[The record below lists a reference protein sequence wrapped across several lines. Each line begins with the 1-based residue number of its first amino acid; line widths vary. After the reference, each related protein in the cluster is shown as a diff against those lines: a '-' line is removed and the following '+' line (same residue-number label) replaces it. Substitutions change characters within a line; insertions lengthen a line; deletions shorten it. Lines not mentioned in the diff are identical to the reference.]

1 MQVTLVCFSFI
12 TFVHSVTLKAMPIT
26 AEEAFQEAASKI
38 LDTTTFV
45 RAVLSG
51 RRRNMSVDFER
62 IDIRPVEIK
71 GVLHLQ
77 LMQNDGRATTTKNL
91 LPSALE
97 VDQLLTSGYAN
108 ILVESTQEAYSIRVT
123 KSGDAQVHTEKR
135 ALEQN
140 FSHDKKKDRL
150 LDASDPFLREVG
162 IADAK
167 GVIKPSRQDKYK
179 QVEEFLRLLSPALNA
194 AIEAGQIHK
203 PTQANPLRITDLG
216 CGHAYL
222 TFAAHQFLLSSGI
235 PVVVTGIDVR
245 PESRDRN
252 NAIAQK
258 LGIASS
264 ISFKAEEISKTT
276 SDAADIA
283 IALHACDTATDDAI
297 AWAVN
302 GGAKLLLIAPCC
314 HHDIQKQIDAAPEPW
329 GALTKFGLMKERLGD
344 LLTDSFRAQLLRIV
358 GYRVEV
364 IEFVGGEHTPRNLMI
379 RAVKTDAKPE
389 QIDVDRYLEIT
400 AQWGVKPALEKKL
413 STLNIR

>member
-1 MQVTLVCFSFI
+1 
-12 TFVHSVTLKAMPIT
+12 MPLNR
-26 AEEAFQEAASKI
+26 EEALIEAASRI
-38 LDTTTFV
+38 LNTQSFV

-51 RRRNMSVDFER
+51 RRRNMVVDFER

-71 GVLHLQ
+71 GVLNLQ

-91 LPSALE
+91 PPSALE
-97 VDQLLTSGYAN
+97 IDQLLNSGYAN
-108 ILVESTQEAYSIRVT
+108 IMVESTEEAYSIRIT
-123 KSGDAQVHTEKR
+123 KSGDAQVHIEKR
-135 ALEQN
+135 KSEQN
-140 FSHDKKKDRL
+140 LFHDKKKDRL
-150 LDASDPFLREVG
+150 LDSNDPFLREVG

-179 QVEEFLRLLSPALNA
+179 QVEEFLRLLSPALNS

-203 PTQANPLRITDLG
+203 PTVQNPLRITDLG

-222 TFAAHQFLLSSGI
+222 TFAAHQFLIKSGI
-235 PVVVTGIDVR
+235 PVIVTGIDIR
-245 PESRDRN
+245 PDSRDRN
-252 NAIAQK
+252 NAIAVK
-258 LGIASS
+258 LGITET

-276 SDAADIA
+276 SESADIA

-302 GGAKLLLIAPCC
+302 GQAKLLLIAPCC
-314 HHDIQKQIDAAPEPW
+314 HHDIQKQIEVAPEPW
-329 GALTKFGLMKERLGD
+329 GAITKFGLMKERLGD
-344 LLTDSFRAQLLRIV
+344 LLTDSLRAQLLRLV

-379 RAVKTDAKPE
+379 RAVKTDAKPD
-389 QIDVDRYLEIT
+389 QLDIDRYLEIT
-400 AQWGVKPALEKKL
+400 AQWGVAPVLEKKL

>member
-1 MQVTLVCFSFI
+1 
-12 TFVHSVTLKAMPIT
+12 MPIT
-26 AEEAFQEAASKI
+26 REEAFQEAASKI
-38 LDTTTFV
+38 LDTATFV

-71 GVLHLQ
+71 GVLNLQ
-77 LMQNDGRATTTKNL
+77 LMQSDGRTTTAKNL
-91 LPSALE
+91 LPSAIE
-97 VDQLLTSGYAN
+97 VDQLLNSGYAN
-108 ILVESTQEAYSIRVT
+108 IMVESTFEAYSIRVT

-140 FSHDKKKDRL
+140 LSHDKKKDRL

-194 AIEAGQIHK
+194 AIDAGQIHK
-203 PTQANPLRITDLG
+203 PTADNPLRITDLG

-222 TFAAHQFLLSSGI
+222 TFAAHQFLMNSGI
-235 PVVVTGIDVR
+235 PVVVTGIDIR
-245 PESRDRN
+245 PDSRDRN
-252 NAIAQK
+252 NAIAEK
-258 LGIASS
+258 LGITKT

-276 SDAADIA
+276 SESADIA

-344 LLTDSFRAQLLRIV
+344 LLTDSFRAQLLRLV

-364 IEFVGGEHTPRNLMI
+364 IEFIGGEHTPRNLMI

-389 QIDVDRYLEIT
+389 QLDIDRYLEIT

>member
-1 MQVTLVCFSFI
+1 
-12 TFVHSVTLKAMPIT
+12 MPIT
-26 AEEAFQEAASKI
+26 REEAFTEAASKI
-38 LDTTTFV
+38 LDTNSFV

-51 RRRNMSVDFER
+51 RRRNMTVDFER
-62 IDIRPVEIK
+62 IDIRLVEIK

-77 LMQNDGRATTTKNL
+77 LMQNDGRATTTKNF
-91 LPSALE
+91 LPSMVE
-97 VDQLLTSGYAN
+97 VDQLLNSGYAN
-108 ILVESTQEAYSIRVT
+108 IMVESTDEAYSIRVT

-135 ALEQN
+135 QSKQN
-140 FSHDKKKDRL
+140 LSHDLKKERL
-150 LDASDPFLREVG
+150 LDSNDPFLREVG

-167 GVIKPSRQDKYK
+167 GAIKPSRQDKYK

-194 AIEAGQIHK
+194 AIEARQIHK
-203 PTQANPLRITDLG
+203 PTKENPLRITDLG

-222 TFAAHQFLLSSGI
+222 TFAAHQFLINSGI

-245 PESRDRN
+245 ADSRDRN
-252 NAIAQK
+252 NEIAEK
-258 LGIASS
+258 LGISKT
-264 ISFKAEEISKTT
+264 INFKAEEISKTT
-276 SDAADIA
+276 AETADIA

-302 GGAKLLLIAPCC
+302 GGSKLLLIAPCC
-314 HHDIQKQIDAAPEPW
+314 HHDIHKQIDAAPEPW
-329 GALTKFGLMKERLGD
+329 GAITKFGLMKERLGD
-344 LLTDSFRAQLLRIV
+344 LLTDSLRAQLLRLV

-389 QIDVDRYLEIT
+389 QIDIDRYCEIT

>member
-1 MQVTLVCFSFI
+1 
-12 TFVHSVTLKAMPIT
+12 MPIT
-26 AEEAFQEAASKI
+26 RDEAFQEAASKI
-38 LDTTTFV
+38 LDTSTFV

-71 GVLHLQ
+71 GVLNLQ
-77 LMQNDGRATTTKNL
+77 LMQNDGRATTAKNL

-97 VDQLLTSGYAN
+97 VDQLLNSGYAN
-108 ILVESTQEAYSIRVT
+108 IMVESTNEAYSIRIT

-135 ALEQN
+135 QSEQN
-140 FSHDKKKDRL
+140 LSHDKKKERL
-150 LDASDPFLREVG
+150 LDSNDPFLREVG

-194 AIEAGQIHK
+194 AIEAGQIHR
-203 PTQANPLRITDLG
+203 PTNENPLRITDLG

-222 TFAAHQFLLSSGI
+222 TFAAHQFLINSGI

-245 PESRDRN
+245 PDSRDRN
-252 NAIAQK
+252 NAIAEK
-258 LGIASS
+258 LGITKT
-264 ISFKAEEISKTT
+264 ITFKAEEISKTT
-276 SDAADIA
+276 SENADIA

-389 QIDVDRYLEIT
+389 QLDIDRYLEIT
-400 AQWGVKPALEKKL
+400 AQWGVNPALEKKL

>member
-1 MQVTLVCFSFI
+1 MQLN
-12 TFVHSVTLKAMPIT
+12 L
-26 AEEAFQEAASKI
+26 EEALAQASSRI
-38 LDTTTFV
+38 LNADSFV

-51 RRRNMSVDFER
+51 RRRNMMVDFER
-62 IDIRPVEIK
+62 IDIRLVEIK

-91 LPSALE
+91 LPSMVA
-97 VDQLLTSGYAN
+97 VDQLLISGYAN
-108 ILVESTQEAYSIRVT
+108 IMVESTNEAYSIRVT

-135 ALEQN
+135 QSEQKL
-140 FSHDKKKDRL
+140 SHDKKKERL
-150 LDASDPFLREVG
+150 LDSNDPFLREVG

-203 PTQANPLRITDLG
+203 PTSENPLRITDLG

-222 TFAAHQFLLSSGI
+222 TFAAHQFLINSGI

-245 PESRDRN
+245 AESRDRN
-252 NAIAQK
+252 NTIAEN
-258 LGIASS
+258 LGITKT
-264 ISFKAEEISKTT
+264 IKFKAEEISKTT
-276 SDAADIA
+276 SETADIA

-302 GGAKLLLIAPCC
+302 GGSKLLLIAPCC
-314 HHDIQKQIDAAPEPW
+314 HHDIQRQIDAAPEPW
-329 GALTKFGLMKERLGD
+329 GAITKFGLMKERLGD
-344 LLTDSFRAQLLRIV
+344 LLTDSLRAQLLRLV

-364 IEFVGGEHTPRNLMI
+364 IEFVAGEHTPRNLMI
-379 RAVKTDAKPE
+379 RAVKTGAKPE
-389 QIDVDRYLEIT
+389 QIDIDRYCEIT

>member
-1 MQVTLVCFSFI
+1 
-12 TFVHSVTLKAMPIT
+12 MPVNR
-26 AEEAFQEAASKI
+26 EEALKVAASRI
-38 LDTTTFV
+38 LNTQSFV

-51 RRRNMSVDFER
+51 RRRNMAVDFER

-71 GVLHLQ
+71 GVLNLQ

-91 LPSALE
+91 PPSAVE
-97 VDQLLTSGYAN
+97 IEQLLNSGYAN
-108 ILVESTQEAYSIRVT
+108 IMVESTEDAYSIRIT
-123 KSGDAQVHTEKR
+123 KSGDAQVHIEKR
-135 ALEQN
+135 KSEQN
-140 FSHDKKKDRL
+140 LSHDKKKDRL
-150 LDASDPFLREVG
+150 LDSNDPFLREVG

-179 QVEEFLRLLSPALNA
+179 QVEEFLRLLSPALNS

-203 PTQANPLRITDLG
+203 PTVQNPLRITDLG

-222 TFAAHQFLLSSGI
+222 TFAAHQYLIKSGI
-235 PVVVTGIDVR
+235 PVVVTGIDIR
-245 PESRDRN
+245 PDSRDRN
-252 NAIAQK
+252 NAIAVK
-258 LGIASS
+258 LGITET

-276 SDAADIA
+276 SESADIA

-302 GGAKLLLIAPCC
+302 GQAKLLLIAPCC
-314 HHDIQKQIDAAPEPW
+314 HHDIQKQIEVAPEPW
-329 GALTKFGLMKERLGD
+329 GAITKFGLMKERLGD
-344 LLTDSFRAQLLRIV
+344 LLTDSLRAQLLRLV

-379 RAVKTDAKPE
+379 RAVKTDAKPD
-389 QIDVDRYLEIT
+389 QLDIDRYLEIT
-400 AQWGVKPALEKKL
+400 AQWGVTPVLEKKL

>member
-1 MQVTLVCFSFI
+1 
-12 TFVHSVTLKAMPIT
+12 MPLNR
-26 AEEAFQEAASKI
+26 EEALKEAASRI
-38 LDTTTFV
+38 LNTQSFV

-51 RRRNMSVDFER
+51 RRRNMVVDFER

-71 GVLHLQ
+71 GVLNLQ

-91 LPSALE
+91 PPSAVE
-97 VDQLLTSGYAN
+97 IEQLLNSGYAN
-108 ILVESTQEAYSIRVT
+108 IMVESTEEAYSIRIT
-123 KSGDAQVHTEKR
+123 KSGDAQVHIEKR
-135 ALEQN
+135 KSEQN
-140 FSHDKKKDRL
+140 LSHDKKKDRL
-150 LDASDPFLREVG
+150 LDSNDPFLREVG

-179 QVEEFLRLLSPALNA
+179 QVEEFLRLLSPALNS

-203 PTQANPLRITDLG
+203 PTVQNPLRITDLG

-222 TFAAHQFLLSSGI
+222 TFAAHQYLINSGI
-235 PVVVTGIDVR
+235 PVVVTGIDIR
-245 PESRDRN
+245 PDSRDRN
-252 NAIAQK
+252 NAIAVK
-258 LGIASS
+258 LGITET

-276 SDAADIA
+276 SESADIA

-302 GGAKLLLIAPCC
+302 GQAKLLLIAPCC
-314 HHDIQKQIDAAPEPW
+314 HHDIQKQIEVAPEPW
-329 GALTKFGLMKERLGD
+329 GAITKFGLMKERLGD
-344 LLTDSFRAQLLRIV
+344 LLTDSLRAQLLRIV

-379 RAVKTDAKPE
+379 RAVKTDAKPD
-389 QIDVDRYLEIT
+389 QIDIDRYLEIT
-400 AQWGVKPALEKKL
+400 AQWGVTPVLEKKL

>member
-1 MQVTLVCFSFI
+1 MPVTR
-12 TFVHSVTLKAMPIT
+12 
-26 AEEAFQEAASKI
+26 EEAFTEAASRI
-38 LDTTTFV
+38 LDSSTFV

-51 RRRNMSVDFER
+51 RRRNMTVEFER
-62 IDIRPVEIK
+62 IDLRLVEIK
-71 GVLHLQ
+71 GVLNLQ

-91 LPSALE
+91 LPSAVE
-97 VDQLLTSGYAN
+97 IDQLLNSGYAN
-108 ILVESTQEAYSIRVT
+108 IMVESTHEAYSVRIT
-123 KSGDAQVHTEKR
+123 KSGDAQVHTDKR
-135 ALEQN
+135 QSEQN
-140 FSHDKKKDRL
+140 LSHDKKKDRL
-150 LDASDPFLREVG
+150 LDSNDPFLREVG

-203 PTQANPLRITDLG
+203 PTKENPLRITDLG

-222 TFAAHQFLLSSGI
+222 TFAAHQFLLKAGL
-235 PVVVTGIDVR
+235 PVIVTGIDVR
-245 PESRDRN
+245 PDSRDRN
-252 NAIAQK
+252 NAIAEK
-258 LGIASS
+258 LGITET
-264 ISFKAEEISKTT
+264 IKFKAEEISKTT
-276 SDAADIA
+276 SDRADIA

-314 HHDIQKQIDAAPEPW
+314 HHDIQKQIDSAPEPW

-379 RAVKTDAKPE
+379 RAVKTGAKRE
-389 QIDVDRYLEIT
+389 QLDIDRYLDIT
-400 AQWGVKPALEKKL
+400 APWGVRPALEKKL
-413 STLNIR
+413 SALNIR